1 MLNQDYSARDEKIAK
16 LRNAIKKK
24 DGWWASIFSGPLA
37 NRFLEPVCDIAWITP
52 NLITL
57 TSLFIG
63 VITAFCFA
71 QGEYFYLLIGG
82 ILAQFSFIVDCM
94 DGQLARYRQQFSK
107 LGAWLDRVSDRFKD
121 FIYFF
126 SLAWGFYKTHGKEF
140 YIGWDFINWL
150 LEQFITARE
159 IFLLPVDLQ
168 AILMTKI
175 NFETWII
182 WPLAMI
188 AMFTVLLIDY
198 YVNQDMKLETVV
210 GAKNKEEAL
219 SAHRADKAPN
229 EKNMSFRSLKS
240 FMSTFVKS
248 ILRFGLTVY
257 RSIPILRFNIG
268 EQVLLISIFT
278 TLNSV
283 FALMLVFAGL
293 GSFYI
298 IYWPIAKYYG
308 FTDAKN

>member
-1 MLNQDYSARDEKIAK
+1 MPSEGKIPHKEKIAK

-37 NRFLEPVCDIAWITP
+37 NRLLEPVCDVQWITP
-52 NLITL
+52 NVITIS
-57 TSLFIG
+57 SLFIG
-63 VITAFCFA
+63 VIAAFCFA
-71 QGEYFYLLIGG
+71 QGEYFYLLAGG
-82 ILAQFSFIVDCM
+82 IFVQFSFIVDCM

-107 LGAWLDRVSDRFKD
+107 LGAWLDRVSDRLKD

-150 LEQFITARE
+150 LEQFLTARE

-198 YVNQDMKLETVV
+198 YVNQDMKLEGVQRAENASSRV
-210 GAKNKEEAL
+210 ERSEAKQ
-219 SAHRADKAPN
+219 
-229 EKNMSFRSLKS
+229 
-240 FMSTFVKS
+240 S
-248 ILRFGLTVY
+248 ILKKTFIGILKFGLTVY

-278 TLNSV
+278 TINSV
-283 FALMLVFAGL
+283 LALMLVFAGL
-293 GSFYI
+293 GSFYV

-308 FTDAKN
+308 FTDVKN